1 MRLDEHPHHR
11 RVDEILGRR
20 LAVRPVVTHPA
31 ARRLELGEGVTGDHA
46 VELGVAERAG
56 GRLARLDQQLGPDVG
71 PVDDGGEGHRRLGP
85 DARRQA
91 LVHRHRAYVRYQS
104 SGSMN
109 RWIVPP
115 QVRPTAKASSSE

>member
-1 MRLDEHPHHR
+1 M
-11 RVDEILGRR
+11 IL
-20 LAVRPVVTHPA
+20 PVTDDRDSGPFFAA
-31 ARRLELGEGVTGDHA
+31 AREGKLVF
-46 VELGVAERAG
+46 RACSVCQRG
-56 GRLARLDQQLGPDVG
+56 IHP
-71 PVDDGGEGHRRLGP
+71 PVPFCTHCGGEGHWRLGP